1 MSQENVDLIMRLADA
16 STRQDVEAFLATLSP
31 DVEWED
37 AVFWSEPMRVYR
49 GRDEVRQW
57 FERALIEP
65 WESFQLEVEEVIPAS
80 EDRLVAGGFVAGRGR
95 GSGAEVKVHG
105 WLTFWITDGLISRRR
120 VFLDRAEALE
130 AAGLSE

>member
-16 STRQDVEAFLATLSP
+16 ATRQDVDAFLATVSP

-49 GRDEVRQW
+49 GREEVRAW
-57 FERALIEP
+57 FERTLIEP
-65 WESFQLEVEEVIPAS
+65 WESFRWGVEEVIPAG
-80 EDRLVAGGFVAGRGR
+80 EDCIIVGGFSAGRGR

-105 WLTFWITDGLISRRR
+105 WLVIWITNGLITRRR
-120 VFLDRAEALE
+120 VFLDRAAALE